1 MQLSEI
7 LRAIRSLTRQQIE
20 DVLAEWD
27 QVSREKFLEI
37 HQVYPAQK
45 YWISDNGKVYDAKAV
60 LVRALRNSGPML
72 ANLNATAFNGNEFT
86 VAQPL
91 RELGFVID
99 EHNRQPKY
107 WWVNQN
113 QTFSEEV
120 GGGFMWS
127 PKTNANGAR
136 NQYYDNMT
144 VVQPGDVVF
153 SFCDTRI
160 KAIGRVTSTAQT
172 QPKPEFR
179 TESWSAS
186 PDGWFVE
193 TDFVELDNQIRP
205 KDHIEKIRDFLPSKY
220 SPLQWNG
227 NGIQSVYLT
236 SVPTEMATVLIQ
248 LIGSEV
254 ADRIDYLVDVAN
266 VLERPADDKDAQ
278 IIERTDI
285 GPVDRIRLLRSRR
298 GQGVF
303 KRNVMLYENACRVTQ
318 VSDIHHLRASHIKPW
333 SVSTDQEK
341 LSGSNGLLLSPHIDH
356 LFDHGWIS
364 FGDREEILVSKGL
377 TPGLTSA
384 WGIDL
389 DHKVGR
395 FTDAQSEF
403 LEFHRVEVFK
413 G

>member
-220 SPLQWNG
+220 SPLQRNG

>member
-1 MQLSEI
+1 MQLAVI
-7 LRAIRSLTRQQIE
+7 MTAIRSLTRQEIE
-20 DVLAEWD
+20 EVLVEWD
-27 QVSREKFLEI
+27 QLSRERFLEI

-45 YWISDNGKVYDAKAV
+45 YWIAHSGKTYDAKAI
-60 LVRALRNSGPML
+60 LVRALRKSNPLLEHMK
-72 ANLNATAFNGNEFT
+72 ATAFNGNEST

-91 RELGFVID
+91 RAIGFRVD
-99 EHNRQPKY
+99 EFNRQLKY

-113 QTFSEEV
+113 QTFGEEV

-127 PKTNANGAR
+127 PKANSNGNR
-136 NQYYDNMT
+136 NQSYDNMT
-144 VVQPGDVVF
+144 EVQPGDIVF

-160 KAIGRVTSTAQT
+160 KAIGRVTATAQT
-172 QPKPEFR
+172 QARPEFR
-179 TESWSAS
+179 TDSWSAS

-205 KDHIEKIRDFLPSKY
+205 KDHIETIRDLLPSKY
-220 SPLQWNG
+220 SPLQQNG
-227 NGIQSVYLT
+227 NGIQSVYLA
-236 SVPTEMATVLIQ
+236 SVPTEMASVLIQ

-254 ADRIDYLVDVAN
+254 DNRVDYLVDIAN
-266 VLERPADDKDAQ
+266 VLERPTDEQDTR

-285 GPVDRIRLLRSRR
+285 GAVEQVRLLRARR

-303 KRNVMLYENACRVTQ
+303 KQNVMLHENVCRVTR

-356 LFDHGWIS
+356 LFDRGWIS
-364 FGDREEILVSKGL
+364 FGDREEVLVSKDL

-403 LEFHRVEVFK
+403 LEFHRAEIFK

>member
-186 PDGWFVE
+186 PDGWLVE

-333 SVSTDQEK
+333 SVSTDHEK